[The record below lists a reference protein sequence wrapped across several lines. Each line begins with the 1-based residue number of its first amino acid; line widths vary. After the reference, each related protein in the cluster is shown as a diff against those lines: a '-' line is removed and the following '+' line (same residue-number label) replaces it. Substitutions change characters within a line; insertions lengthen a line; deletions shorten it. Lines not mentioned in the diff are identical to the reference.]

1 MDPAVDLVGEKA
13 LGKAGVG
20 RPVKLA
26 RNVICHDMPL
36 VHQKNA
42 VAERNGIDLVVGDHQ
57 HGDAESPLQAF
68 QLVAQLHLDHGVQCR
83 KGLVEQQ
90 QLAARDQRTGNGRP
104 LLHAARKLGR

>member
-26 RNVICHDMPL
+26 RTVVRHDMPL

-57 HGDAESPLQAF
+57 QDDAEAPLQVL
-68 QLVAQLHLDHGVQCR
+68 QLVAQLRYLSSALSSQISTS
-83 KGLVEQQ
+83 LS
-90 QLAARDQRTGNGRP
+90 
-104 LLHAARKLGR
+104 